1 MNKWQA
7 NKKFEKLIEFIKQ
20 TIELHDLN
28 TDLKAKAKLDKK
40 VKSVLLK
47 HPEMLTLRYKHDY
60 NIGMICVMLGLTDS
74 AMVALDNHEA
84 SVQQDVYGRNIGMI
98 AAEKGYEQ
106 VVLKALDNKVASIQ
120 QDGYGCN
127 IGMRAAESGLE
138 LAVSKALQNKT
149 AIKQKNM
156 LDDTIEDIVR
166 RRKMTFDF

>member
-7 NKKFEKLIEFIKQ
+7 RKKFDKLIEFIKQ
-20 TIELHDLN
+20 TIELYDLN

-47 HPEMLTLRYKHDY
+47 YPQILTIRYKHNY
-60 NIGMICVMLGLTDS
+60 NIGMICVLLGLTDS

-84 SVQQDVYGRNIGMI
+84 SVQQDAYGRNIGMI
-98 AAEKGYEQ
+98 AAEKGYEE
-106 VVLKALDNKVASIQ
+106 VVLKALDNKVASAQ

-127 IGMRAAESGLE
+127 IGMRAAEVDGLD
-138 LAVSKALQNKT
+138 LAIEKALQNKQ
-149 AIKQKNM
+149 ASRQKNM

-166 RRKMTFDF
+166 RKKMIF